1 MAPEDLLVVTNNPL
15 VRTQIDIETCW
26 IEGDCQEVIRQV
38 YNRVAMGHL
47 LVSHPLA
54 GSIKPNQNPYKSI
67 LITKIT
73 GEVDMEG
80 LKLTEN
86 CLRKAEELME
96 NKIRIDLQAAYEY
109 DLQLVDQGLIRSALQ
124 SIQESR

>member
-15 VRTQIDIETCW
+15 VRRQIDIETCW

-96 NKIRIDLQAAYEY
+96 NKIRIDL
-109 DLQLVDQGLIRSALQ
+109 DRKSVV
-124 SIQESR
+124 

>member
-15 VRTQIDIETCW
+15 VRRQIDIETCW